1 MKMDNINNMKNM
13 NKSTGYLI
21 VIIFWLVVTALLSSC
36 YTIKEMNMT
45 SGQRATQCNYVNR

>member
-1 MKMDNINNMKNM
+1 MKSIS
-13 NKSTGYLI
+13 KSTGYLI

-45 SGQRATQCNYVNR
+45 SGQRATQCNWVNR

>member
-36 YTIKEMNMT
+36 YTIKEMNM
-45 SGQRATQCNYVNR
+45 SGGQKRTQCNYVNR